1 MLIARKPAKI
11 LNYKFMCAM
20 LYIIKDGCKYKALQK
35 KYGKWHI
42 IYMKFS
48 KWAKTLQLP
57 KLLFFL

>member
-20 LYIIKDGCKYKALQK
+20 LYIKALQK

-57 KLLFFL
+57 KLLCFSLKS